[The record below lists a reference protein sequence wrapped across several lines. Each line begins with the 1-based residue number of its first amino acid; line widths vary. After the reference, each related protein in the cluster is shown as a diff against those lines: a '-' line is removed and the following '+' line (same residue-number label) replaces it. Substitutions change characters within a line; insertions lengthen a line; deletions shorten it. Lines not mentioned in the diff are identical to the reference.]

1 MAGAHGSTTA
11 ARNARRIDRWRG
23 LALVCTE
30 LPDDGAVRAGQR
42 FLAWLDENRPGLAR
56 SGEGPVKQF
65 QAAVRVLCRDALA
78 LEPRE
83 AAEALERERARR
95 APATATVAGR
105 APAGSGR
112 AAAALGGG
120 TAAAKRMQV
129 AGRGG
134 GRGLSE
140 TVTVKSGQSSVLH
153 VLPDLTVVTMD
164 ARMPATRRARSQ
176 TPAAARTGG
185 DSDAVAAAFAGR
197 ATRLSEAGAV
207 DAETVR
213 QWLAESKRR
222 GERLPEAQRAEIVRA
237 QRAQW
242 STLMDVKHDPE
253 RVKQAMRQRLVDR
266 RERARVIQVLRAPPR
281 ARSASPPVAPPHL
294 AGAGGAGAGDA
305 GAGGAEAGGEE
316 AGEER
321 AALEAAFRAR
331 VEKEREARRSHRRL
345 LSRLRQNLQG
355 KFNKTETLPQDL
367 FRAFRRFD
375 KDNSGVLDFPE
386 FSQVCDAVGLGR
398 GTLAPDEVR
407 LLFSQVDKNGGGSI
421 DFAEFLKVVVG
432 NLVNL

>member
-1 MAGAHGSTTA
+1 M
-11 ARNARRIDRWRG
+11 
-23 LALVCTE
+23 
-30 LPDDGAVRAGQR
+30 RAGQR

-120 TAAAKRMQV
+120 TTAAKRMQV

-134 GRGLSE
+134 GRGLIE
-140 TVTVKSGQSSVLH
+140 TATVKSGQSSVLH

-164 ARMPATRRARSQ
+164 ARMPATRRASSQ
-176 TPAAARTGG
+176 TLAAARTGG
-185 DSDAVAAAFAGR
+185 GSDAVAAAFAGR

-222 GERLPEAQRAEIVRA
+222 GEKLPEAQRAEIVRA

-281 ARSASPPVAPPHL
+281 ARSASPPLAPPHR
-294 AGAGGAGAGDA
+294 AGAGSAGAGDA
-305 GAGGAEAGGEE
+305 EAGEEE

-345 LSRLRQNLQG
+345 LSRLRQNLQA